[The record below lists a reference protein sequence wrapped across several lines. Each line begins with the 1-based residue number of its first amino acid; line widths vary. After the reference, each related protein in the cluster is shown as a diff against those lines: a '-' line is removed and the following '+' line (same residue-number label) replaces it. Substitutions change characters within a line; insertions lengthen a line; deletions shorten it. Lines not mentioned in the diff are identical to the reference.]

1 MVWLKLSTSLLSFIS
16 KINLPVPRMWL
27 ANPHSILRGGF
38 SLSRAKA
45 VFIPPAE
52 LVVVARSSYPRETER
67 SRRGTPCCTYRY
79 CLWLLAGCVLFR
91 GAPCFF
97 TMLHHFPRAAS
108 DTPRQHGSGSDAA
121 CSGIV
126 PVFCAEMPYKLARK
140 QHHFPVYC
148 PIFAV

>member
-1 MVWLKLSTSLLSFIS
+1 MKSLTVWHGRSTRSSLPAGTARKASGS
-16 KINLPVPRMWL
+16 LP
-27 ANPHSILRGGF
+27 RGRRSRLITLPAKRNRAFPTGNALLYI
-38 SLSRAKA
+38 SLSY
-45 VFIPPAE
+45 VDF
-52 LVVVARSSYPRETER
+52 S
-67 SRRGTPCCTYRY
+67 
-79 CLWLLAGCVLFR
+79 GCVLFR

-97 TMLHHFPRAAS
+97 TVLHHFPRAAS

-126 PVFCAEMPYKLARK
+126 PVFCAGMPYKLARK